1 MCQRCSKWALLSTN
15 KVFVAARALLASAIR
30 EGGATAAALNNLAIV
45 YKTFEKEFQKELSN
59 IDAAAVSRIYSNI
72 ELCYNVL

>member
-15 KVFVAARALLASAIR
+15 KVFVAAGALLASAIR

-45 YKTFEKEFQKELSN
+45 YKTFEKEFQKRTLKYRY
-59 IDAAAVSRIYSNI
+59 SRCVKD
-72 ELCYNVL
+72 LFKH